1 MKKTITMLVISI
13 FFSSMYALPSLTAI
27 TLGEIKSEK
36 SADTVKKDVVVDDTA
51 IQKNDKDKKAVTPEV
66 NNKDKKKISEK
77 PGTGNS
83 KKAKEINPRL
93 VCLLSVVMPG
103 GGHFYLGNDTKGIAF
118 CLAAGLGY
126 TVSGFFFVR
135 TMLADIGSVQHR
147 NYLLLTGFFF
157 FITLIVHFVGII
169 EAYSDAE
176 EINKKNLFNG
186 SDDPFET
193 EVNM

>member
-1 MKKTITMLVISI
+1 MKKTITLLMISI

-27 TLGEIKSEK
+27 TLGEIKSDKTEETLKKETPADNSSLKKEEK
-36 SADTVKKDVVVDDTA
+36 EKTVIPEKETKKKVKPEKKTEPGAVKKAD
-51 IQKNDKDKKAVTPEV
+51 
-66 NNKDKKKISEK
+66 
-77 PGTGNS
+77 
-83 KKAKEINPRL
+83 EINPRL

-118 CLAAGLGY
+118 CIAAGVGY
-126 TVSGFFFVR
+126 TASGFFMIK
-135 TMLADIGSVQHR
+135 TMLAERGSVQYR
-147 NYLLLTGFFF
+147 NYLLLSGFLF

-186 SDDPFET
+186 SNDPFESDII
-193 EVNM
+193 MK

>member
-1 MKKTITMLVISI
+1 MKKTITLLVIMIFVSSI
-13 FFSSMYALPSLTAI
+13 YALPSLSAI
-27 TLGEIKSEK
+27 TLGEIKSDKE
-36 SADTVKKDVVVDDTA
+36 ADAVKKETVADDSVL
-51 IQKNDKDKKAVTPEV
+51 IKDDKNKKAVVPEKE
-66 NNKDKKKISEK
+66 NKKKADAVEK
-77 PGTGNS
+77 TADGDT
-83 KKAKEINPRL
+83 KKTKEINPRL

-118 CLAAGLGY
+118 CLAAGFGY
-126 TVSGFFFVR
+126 TASGFFLIK
-135 TMLADIGSVQHR
+135 TMLAETGSVQFR
-147 NYLLLTGFFF
+147 NYLLLTGFLF

-193 EVNM
+193 EVSM

>member
-1 MKKTITMLVISI
+1 MKKTITLLVISI
-13 FFSSMYALPSLTAI
+13 FFSSIYALPSLTAI
-27 TLGEIKSEK
+27 TLGEIKSDKE
-36 SADTVKKDVVVDDTA
+36 AETVKKDTVKDDSA
-51 IQKNDKDKKAVTPEV
+51 LKKDEKDKKTVIPE
-66 NNKDKKKISEK
+66 KDDKKKKASEDK
-77 PGTGNS
+77 TRDKET
-83 KKAKEINPRL
+83 KKVKEINPRL

-118 CLAAGLGY
+118 CMAAGFGY
-126 TVSGFFFVR
+126 TVSGFFFVK
-135 TMLADIGSVQHR
+135 TMLADIGSVQYR
-147 NYLLLTGFFF
+147 NYLMLTGFFF

-193 EVNM
+193 EVIM

>member
-1 MKKTITMLVISI
+1 MKKIITLLVISV
-13 FFSSMYALPSLTAI
+13 FFSSMYVLPSLSAI

-36 SADTVKKDVVVDDTA
+36 EADTIKNDTIIDDSAVIKD
-51 IQKNDKDKKAVTPEV
+51 DKDKKTVIPE
-66 NNKDKKKISEK
+66 KDDKKKKEAEGK
-77 PGTGNS
+77 TPDAGT
-83 KKAKEINPRL
+83 KKVKEINPRL

-118 CLAAGLGY
+118 CMAAGVGY
-126 TVSGFFFVR
+126 TASGFFMIK
-135 TMLADIGSVQHR
+135 TMLAETGSVEFR
-147 NYLLLTGFFF
+147 NYILLTGFLFF
-157 FITLIVHFVGII
+157 LTLIIHFVGII

-193 EVNM
+193 EVIM

>member
-1 MKKTITMLVISI
+1 MKKTITLFVISI

-27 TLGEIKSEK
+27 TLGEIKSDK
-36 SADTVKKDVVVDDTA
+36 TADAVKKESVIDDAA
-51 IQKNDKDKKAVTPEV
+51 IQKNEKDKKEVTPDEK
-66 NNKDKKKISEK
+66 NKDRKK
-77 PGTGNS
+77 TGNS

-103 GGHFYLGNDTKGIAF
+103 GGHFYLGNDTKGITF

-176 EINKKNLFNG
+176 DLNKKNLFNG

>member
-1 MKKTITMLVISI
+1 MKKTMTLLVLSI
-13 FFSSMYALPSLTAI
+13 FFSSMYALPSLSAI
-27 TLGEIKSEK
+27 TLGEIKSDKETDIINKGKVADDSVLKKDDKNKKTVKPEKDNKKGTAEEK
-36 SADTVKKDVVVDDTA
+36 SGEGGTKKV
-51 IQKNDKDKKAVTPEV
+51 
-66 NNKDKKKISEK
+66 
-77 PGTGNS
+77 
-83 KKAKEINPRL
+83 KEINPRL

-118 CLAAGLGY
+118 CFAAGAGY
-126 TVSGFFFVR
+126 TAAGFFFIK
-135 TMLADIGSVQHR
+135 TMLADVGSVEHR
-147 NYLLLTGFFF
+147 NYLLLTGFVF

-193 EVNM
+193 EVIM